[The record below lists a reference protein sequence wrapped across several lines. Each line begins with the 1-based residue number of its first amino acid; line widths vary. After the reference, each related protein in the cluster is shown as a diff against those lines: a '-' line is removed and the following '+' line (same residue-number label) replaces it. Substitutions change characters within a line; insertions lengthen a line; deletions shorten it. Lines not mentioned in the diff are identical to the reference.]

1 MILTDAVA
9 GLEQSILQAEADL
22 ASLGQQQREKRG
34 ELRRYRKALKALTG
48 EPAKRTRK
56 LRADANSGAE
66 MPAQSS

>member
-22 ASLGQQQREKRG
+22 ASFKQQQREKRG
-34 ELRRYRKALKALTG
+34 ELRRYRRALKALTG

-56 LRADANSGAE
+56 LRAEANGAAE
-66 MPAQSS
+66 MAAQS